1 LTRIRSLRKG
11 SFTKLEVEKA
21 IFEACERI
29 SSLLYSNIFKND
41 EGIIDLWDREL
52 KINSIILDTIEKISF
67 VDPALAE
74 VLSLETKRRYG
85 FTKEIIS
92 SIMECLKDAFGS
104 SIIIRDT
111 SPRMIYLKH
120 YLIGN
125 KEFIQKEFKFII
137 YDIIIGLIKN
147 LINRDY

>member
-21 IFEACERI
+21 IYEACERI
-29 SSLLYSNIFKND
+29 SNLFYSSIFKND
-41 EGIIDLWDREL
+41 EGIIDIWDIEL
-52 KINSIILDTIEKISF
+52 KINSIILEAIEKISF
-67 VDPALAE
+67 VDPAIAE

-85 FTKEIIS
+85 FTKEILS
-92 SIMECLKDAFGS
+92 SVMECLKDAFGS

-120 YLIGN
+120 YLLGN
-125 KEFIQKEFKFII
+125 KGFIQKEFKHAI
-137 YDIIIGLIKN
+137 YDVILGLIKS
-147 LINRDY
+147 LMNRD

>member
-1 LTRIRSLRKG
+1 MTRIRSLRKG

-21 IFEACERI
+21 IYEACERI
-29 SSLLYSNIFKND
+29 SNLFYSSIFKND
-41 EGIIDLWDREL
+41 EGIIDIWDIEL
-52 KINSIILDTIEKISF
+52 KINSIILEAIEKISF
-67 VDPALAE
+67 VDPAIAE

-85 FTKEIIS
+85 FTKEIVS

-120 YLIGN
+120 YLVGN
-125 KEFIQKEFKFII
+125 KGFIQKEFKHVI
-137 YDIIIGLIKN
+137 YDVILGLIKS
-147 LINRDY
+147 LINRD

>member
-21 IFEACERI
+21 IYEACERI
-29 SSLLYSNIFKND
+29 SNLFYSSIFKND
-41 EGIIDLWDREL
+41 EGIIDIWDIEL
-52 KINSIILDTIEKISF
+52 KINSIILEAIEKISF
-67 VDPALAE
+67 VDPAIAE

-85 FTKEIIS
+85 FTKEILS
-92 SIMECLKDAFGS
+92 SVMECLKDAFGS

-120 YLIGN
+120 YLLGN
-125 KEFIQKEFKFII
+125 KGFIQKEFKHAI
-137 YDIIIGLIKN
+137 YDVILGLIKS
-147 LINRDY
+147 LINRD

>member
-21 IFEACERI
+21 IYEACERI
-29 SSLLYSNIFKND
+29 SNLFYSSIFKND
-41 EGIIDLWDREL
+41 EGIIDIWDIEL
-52 KINSIILDTIEKISF
+52 KIKSIILEAIEKISF
-67 VDPALAE
+67 VDPAIAE

-85 FTKEIIS
+85 FTKEILS
-92 SIMECLKDAFGS
+92 SVMECLKDAFGS

-120 YLIGN
+120 YLVGN
-125 KEFIQKEFKFII
+125 KGFIQKEFKHAI
-137 YDIIIGLIKN
+137 YDVILGLIKS
-147 LINRDY
+147 LINRD

>member
-21 IFEACERI
+21 IYEACERI
-29 SSLLYSNIFKND
+29 SNLFYSSIFKND
-41 EGIIDLWDREL
+41 EGIIDIWDIEL
-52 KINSIILDTIEKISF
+52 KINSIILEAIEKISF
-67 VDPALAE
+67 VDPAIAE

-85 FTKEIIS
+85 FTKEILS
-92 SIMECLKDAFGS
+92 SVMECLKDAFGS

-120 YLIGN
+120 YLVGN
-125 KEFIQKEFKFII
+125 KGFIQKEFKHAI
-137 YDIIIGLIKN
+137 YDVILGLIKS
-147 LINRDY
+147 LINRD